1 MYVNVFGG
9 GSALLHLLAG
19 YPRVV
24 LALGIAGT
32 VMATIAPQGPG
43 RHLGTQGYL
52 VQLDAAIGQRLPNGE
67 ATERQAR
74 QAVTD
79 LLERY
84 DPAQIEDMV
93 ADALRACGSGCTDL
107 STPIVIRDPELL
119 RRVLLLHE
127 LDRVSTRAR
136 ARARSNEGA
145 VATRGGSSE

>member
-43 RHLGTQGYL
+43 RHLGTESYL
-52 VQLDAAIGQRLPNGE
+52 VKLDSAIGQRLPNGD
-67 ATERQAR
+67 AAERQAR
-74 QAVTD
+74 QAVSD
-79 LLERY
+79 MLERY
-84 DPAQIEDMV
+84 EFSQIEDVV
-93 ADALRACGSGCTDL
+93 AETLRACGSGCTDL

-119 RRVLLLHE
+119 RRILLLHE
-127 LDRVSTRAR
+127 LDRVSTRTR
-136 ARARSNEGA
+136 ARERSNDRA
-145 VATRGGSSE
+145 AATADGQ